1 MSKASAQNPPARPTH
16 AATKVQFM
24 NNLKTILVFFGV
36 AVLVSA
42 CATHVTIMKHPET
55 GDVIKC
61 EAAAMGLIPMM
72 LAKDHHDNCVEQLR
86 KADYK
91 PV

>member
-1 MSKASAQNPPARPTH
+1 
-16 AATKVQFM
+16 
-24 NNLKTILVFFGV
+24 
-36 AVLVSA
+36 LVSA
-42 CATHVTIMKHPET
+42 CVTHVTVMKHPET